1 VKKRAEGV
9 AGNGARLSD
18 AGSEFIFHQRQ
29 CP

>member
-1 VKKRAEGV
+1 VEKCAESV
-9 AGNGARLSD
+9 AGSGTRLSD